1 MHIEMVAAD
10 GMSVP
15 ANKVIPCFIAF
26 SGVSSRC
33 NIMPVVVED
42 VGLNKHIS
50 AINIS
55 PITFTV
61 GLVVVH
67 IIVVDKCTGAVHG
80 RNTGPCP
87 ATYLAVIHFKP
98 GLVLYCDCA

>member
-26 SGVSSRC
+26 SGVSSCC
-33 NIMPVVVED
+33 NVMPVVVED
-42 VGLNKHIS
+42 VGLNQHIS
-50 AINIS
+50 AVNIS
-55 PITFTV
+55 AIAFTA

-67 IIVVDKCTGAVHG
+67 IIVVDVCAGAVCRSHA
-80 RNTGPCP
+80 GPCP
-87 ATYLAVIHFKP
+87 PAYLAVIH
-98 GLVLYCDCA
+98 LSLIHIS